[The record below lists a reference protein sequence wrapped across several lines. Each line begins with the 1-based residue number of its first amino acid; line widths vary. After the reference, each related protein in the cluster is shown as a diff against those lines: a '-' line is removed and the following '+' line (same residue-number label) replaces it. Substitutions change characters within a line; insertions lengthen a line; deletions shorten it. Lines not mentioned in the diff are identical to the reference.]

1 LVLPLH
7 PTTGDAGEP
16 PVDPELLSPADPEEA
31 DDPEEPAVLEDPEL
45 LVEPEVDVDAVV
57 GDPEAPD
64 VVPVEVPLLE
74 PDGLELALLEA
85 EVPGAVTMVPLEVVP
100 AVLEDPELL
109 VEPEVEVDAVAG
121 DPEAPD
127 VVPVE
132 VPLLEPDGL
141 ELALLETEVLD
152 PVTLVLL
159 EVVPALTV
167 AGKPPLEGALELPVP
182 EAPEALP
189 VPATGA
195 PGEPRAP
202 VAIARTC
209 CADTVAPTSAKS
221 RVTRA
226 NWAAWSSSVTGA
238 PTSAVLLLI
247 FSRAAPTGVTTS
259 ELSPALCRMD

>member
-1 LVLPLH
+1 MTGDAGEPPVDPELLSPTWPRHFPRPVPLVLPLH

-45 LVEPEVDVDAVV
+45 LVEPEVEVDAVA

-100 AVLEDPELL
+100 A
-109 VEPEVEVDAVAG
+109 
-121 DPEAPD
+121 
-127 VVPVE
+127 
-132 VPLLEPDGL
+132 
-141 ELALLETEVLD
+141 
-152 PVTLVLL
+152 
-159 EVVPALTV
+159 LTV
-167 AGKPPLEGALELPVP
+167 AGKPPLEDALELPVP

-189 VPATGA
+189 VPAIGA

-209 CADTVAPTSAKS
+209 CADTIAPTSAKS